1 MSQHMHR
8 PLGWG
13 GASSGVTV
21 LCRLRFP
28 EGSLRVQNKQCLIR
42 QLLIQGPPPAQP
54 PKAGWR
60 PGAASWSWGLCS
72 SAPTPRRSHAWDEHP
87 QGLVRFIVTE
97 TRTYGLTTSH
107 PSNPV
112 MQPVWGQT
120 WLLGRLGHVGHGKI

>member
-42 QLLIQGPPPAQP
+42 QLLIQGPPPPNPPRLAGDQGQPLGLGGSAAQHP
-54 PKAGWR
+54 PLGEAMLGMNIPR
-60 PGAASWSWGLCS
+60 AWSGL
-72 SAPTPRRSHAWDEHP
+72 
-87 QGLVRFIVTE
+87 
-97 TRTYGLTTSH
+97 
-107 PSNPV
+107 
-112 MQPVWGQT
+112 
-120 WLLGRLGHVGHGKI
+120 